1 MCKACDLVKR
11 FLIVQGYNACHTL
24 DRRQHVFT
32 EEGKADFPFLK
43 RTDDK
48 LFCSKCRSLFSIE
61 RGGRLDIIQ
70 HTQMK
75 KHKLA
80 AEEGM
85 FAFQVVKHNIS
96 FRSVDCTS
104 EVIKEASLKKIYMF
118 ENKM

>member
-1 MCKACDLVKR
+1 MCKACDLVKG

-24 DRRQHVFT
+24 DRRQHVFP

-80 AEEGM
+80 AEEVDRSLQSCM
-85 FAFQVVKHNIS
+85 KNCKQQTQPNIW
-96 FRSVDCTS
+96 
-104 EVIKEASLKKIYMF
+104 
-118 ENKM
+118 